1 MIRDAEPVLHALNK
15 ELHDMAQPLA
25 SLQCRLELGQ
35 MLADAASLVEAVNGA
50 LLDLDRVNTS
60 FSRLRAV
67 LSTSGE
73 DSRTFEPRGA

>member
-1 MIRDAEPVLHALNK
+1 MTHDAENILHVLNK

-35 MLADAASLVEAVNGA
+35 ILADAASLAEAVNGA
-50 LLDLDRVNTS
+50 LLDLERVNNS

-67 LSTSGE
+67 LSVSGE
-73 DSRTFEPRGA
+73 GPNES